1 MFRIDLINILPML
14 AITFTLHAH
23 ELTLSSGAGADGGLV
38 TAR

>member
-1 MFRIDLINILPML
+1 MFHIDLTNILPMRV
-14 AITFTLHAH
+14 TFTLHAH